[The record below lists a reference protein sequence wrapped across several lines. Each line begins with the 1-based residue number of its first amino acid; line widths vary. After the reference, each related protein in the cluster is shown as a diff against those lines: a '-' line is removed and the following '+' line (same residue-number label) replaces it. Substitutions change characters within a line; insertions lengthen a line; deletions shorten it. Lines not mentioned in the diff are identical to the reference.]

1 MIVRLTSMP
10 FRGTVAYGALW
21 AMLAASRVAAQ
32 TQPPPAGPLSLED
45 CVRLAQ
51 AAPSTVMIA
60 RKQAEIAHLG
70 ITQARAEFFP
80 SASLSNAF
88 TYNSPLNHDNFS
100 FIALNGI
107 REYQAFLMTGL
118 QIDTSGRL
126 RAGLER
132 ARADQDAARVG
143 LDIAGRDLK
152 RTVTASYYRLLLAR
166 HLVQVD
172 RDALAESQSF
182 EKRSRLLAE
191 HGEVAQA
198 DVVKAGAEAAFLE
211 QALNAAELEEKL
223 ANHDLASFWT
233 TDVDTPLSI
242 VDVLDDKP
250 VPPEAPAA
258 NTPFLSR
265 LEFRVFDAQKRGFVA
280 DAKRARADLLPQA
293 SVLFQ
298 YGIDSTR
305 FSFADRGYASIIHLD
320 IPLFDWFRAHSA
332 VRQFRI
338 QSEQVDVS
346 SRIAERT
353 FSRDYRDALA
363 RVEKVY
369 AQIAQTDTQVKLSDD
384 NLRLS
389 RVRYEGGE
397 GTALDVVAAQNQLA
411 QARSNY
417 YAARANYLNAR
428 ADLEVAAGR

>member
-1 MIVRLTSMP
+1 MASLAVW
-10 FRGTVAYGALW
+10 VA
-21 AMLAASRVAAQ
+21 MVVVRVAAQ
-32 TQPPPAGPLSLED
+32 SQTTPPGPLSLVD

-51 AAPSTVMIA
+51 AAPSSVAIA
-60 RKQAEIAHLG
+60 RQQTEIARLG

-80 SASLSNAF
+80 PASLSNAF
-88 TYNSPLNHDNFS
+88 TYNSPLSSVIGPNNFS

-107 REYQAFLMTGL
+107 REYQAFLVTGL

-132 ARADQDAARVG
+132 AHADQDAARVG
-143 LDIAGRDLK
+143 LGIAGRDLK
-152 RTVTASYYRLLLAR
+152 RIVTASYYRLLLAR

-182 EKRSRLLAE
+182 EKRTRLLAV

-198 DVVKAGAEAAFLE
+198 DVVKAGAEVAFLQ
-211 QALNAAELEEKL
+211 QALTAAELEEKL

-233 TDVDTPLSI
+233 TDVDVPLSV

-250 VPPEAPAA
+250 APPEPAA
-258 NTPFLSR
+258 GGTPFLGR
-265 LEFRVFDAQKRGFVA
+265 PEFRLFDAQKRGFLA
-280 DAKRARADLLPQA
+280 DAKRARANLLPQA
-293 SVLFQ
+293 SALFE

-305 FSFADRGYASIIHLD
+305 FTFADRGYASFVHLD
-320 IPLFDWFRAHSA
+320 IPLFDWFRARSA
-332 VRQFRI
+332 MRQFRI
-338 QSEQVDVS
+338 QSQQVLVN

-363 RVEKVY
+363 RVDRVY
-369 AQIAQTDTQVKLSDD
+369 EQIAQTDAQVKLSAD

-397 GTALDVVAAQNQLA
+397 GTALEVVAAQNQLA

-428 ADLEVAAGR
+428 ADLDVAAGR